1 MLLEPLAAMSGTYLL
16 LPHVETVHWEEEFVD
31 KMDGVIDVIDVIL
44 IRDMTAP
51 EPTERAAS
59 LIQREIGKTSCA
71 REVSRLGVN
80 PGRYLRLLGPTAM
93 HPTLSPGTSH
103 RYTQPEEED
112 EKVCNHNEYD
122 ALDDLLAPTNKA
134 TVKLQ
139 QQLSPSSAFHERCD
153 SEQLKNLVEE
163 ASSLVS
169 SLPFKAFLELDGQR
183 PAPRYQRDHN

>member
-1 MLLEPLAAMSGTYLL
+1 MYIRRGGSSMLPEPLAAMSGTHLW

-31 KMDGVIDVIDVIL
+31 KMDGVIDVIP

-59 LIQREIGKTSCA
+59 LIQREIGKTSYA
-71 REVSRLGVN
+71 REVSRLG
-80 PGRYLRLLGPTAM
+80 
-93 HPTLSPGTSH
+93 TSH
-103 RYTQPEEED
+103 RYTQSEEED

-122 ALDDLLAPTNKA
+122 ALDDLLAQTNKA

-183 PAPRYQRDHN
+183 PAPRYQRDRN